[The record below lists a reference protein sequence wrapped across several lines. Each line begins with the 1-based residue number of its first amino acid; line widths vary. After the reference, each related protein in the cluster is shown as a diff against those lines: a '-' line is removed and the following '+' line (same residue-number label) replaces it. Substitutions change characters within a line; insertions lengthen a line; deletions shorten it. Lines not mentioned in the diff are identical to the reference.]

1 MPTSLSVIIDKINA
15 NGIDDLVYT
24 VSFVCMLSSVLNLR
38 TSAGI
43 SQRFAGFSAVASA
56 LLFISSRKWGLFV
69 IYLIEFIATISLF
82 WCIRFKYYL
91 KADRFRDHKISTFVV
106 PASIVFGLIGFKD
119 RNLKYV
125 LRYIAIWFQSLSIG
139 CQVSVT
145 KRSRR
150 ITVLKGNALVCFIP
164 FSFRIMCLFRRAFIT
179 HGTEMWTY
187 WLNAMISMLLTID
200 FGYYVANA
208 KTKNDDFEL
217 PGALAE
223 L

>member
-24 VSFVCMLSSVLNLR
+24 VSFVCMLSNVLNLR

-43 SQRFAGFSAVASA
+43 SQRFVAFSSAASA
-56 LLFISSRKWGLFV
+56 LLFISSRKWVLFLV
-69 IYLIEFIATISLF
+69 YLIEFIATMALF
-82 WCIRFKYYL
+82 SSIRFKYYL
-91 KADRFRDHKISTFVV
+91 KAERFRDPSMSGFIV
-106 PASIVFGLIGFKD
+106 PISIVLGLIGFKD
-119 RNLKYV
+119 RNLRYV
-125 LRYIAIWFQSLSIG
+125 LRYMALWFQSLAIG

-150 ITVLKGNALVCFIP
+150 ITVLKGSAIMCFIP
-164 FSFRIMCLFRRAFIT
+164 FGFRIVCLLRRAFT
-179 HGTEMWTY
+179 TRGTEMWTY
-187 WLNAMISMLLTID
+187 WLNAMISMLLIID
-200 FGYYVANA
+200 FGYYVSNA

-217 PGALAE
+217 PGALGE